1 MEMMKM
7 NETKMLELADFM
19 ENLESDRFHMG
30 HWMSYIDYDENNVP
44 LYEMNSTLDIHDC
57 NTAGCIA
64 GWVLALQNNG
74 IVDVDTGYNFD
85 DDYQDNI
92 KINAA
97 SALQLSEKEA
107 DRLFLFGSDS
117 VWFEH
122 REDYGFTQHYNEGNL
137 DGLERPYAISEEE
150 ITAKHVADM
159 LRRIVKGEVV
169 L

>member
-1 MEMMKM
+1 M

-19 ENLESDRFHMG
+19 EKLESDRFNMG
-30 HWMSYIDYDENNVP
+30 YWISYIDYDENNVP
-44 LYEMNSTLDIHDC
+44 LYQMNEVLDIDDC

-64 GWVLALQNNG
+64 GWAIAFQNSGILETGNAFSDEFYFHDDIPVKARCVLELTEMEG
-74 IVDVDTGYNFD
+74 
-85 DDYQDNI
+85 
-92 KINAA
+92 
-97 SALQLSEKEA
+97 

-117 VWFEH
+117 VWFQH

-150 ITAKHVADM
+150 IQTKHVADM
-159 LRRIVKGEVV
+159 LRRIVKGEVI